1 VDVELDMLRALMVDG
16 VGGEVHATNVVTI
29 DKCAP
34 HQWTMQ
40 LLKQLTKPCHL
51 GDAIGHNAVLG
62 LGTRAGDDRLPLR
75 GPRDETVTKEHGET
89 EGGPT
94 RVRTADPVSIDVDDE
109 VGGVEGGG
117 QSRQGRSQDYDIR
130 GAGQF
135 INTI

>member
-1 VDVELDMLRALMVDG
+1 MVDD
-16 VGGEVHATNVVTI
+16 VGGEVHGTNVVTI

-51 GDAIGHNAVLG
+51 SDVIGHNAVLG

-89 EGGPT
+89 RGGPT
-94 RVRTADPVSIDVDDE
+94 HVRTAGPVSVDVDDE
-109 VGGVEGGG
+109 VGGVK
-117 QSRQGRSQDYDIR
+117 
-130 GAGQF
+130 
-135 INTI
+135 